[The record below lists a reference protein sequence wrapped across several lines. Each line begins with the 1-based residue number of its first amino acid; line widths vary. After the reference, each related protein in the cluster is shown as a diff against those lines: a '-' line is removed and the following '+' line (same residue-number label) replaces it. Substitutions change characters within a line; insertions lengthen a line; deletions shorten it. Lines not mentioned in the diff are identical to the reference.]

1 MPQHDQIEIFE
12 TVERDFSRFPCL
24 GPSKD
29 RQFIMMYI
37 SGNPV
42 WSYKAT
48 KVSSVA
54 SANTMPSSRQDFRQF
69 PLTPQMLNRADRTS
83 VHHISIGPKR
93 LILNV
98 FVRSKTQP
106 KKLNSSSIAL
116 QWTDYQ
122 RRGDTLVCRL
132 VTRSAPQLTS
142 TAKST
147 RPRHILTSLIF
158 SHESLYLFQARLLP
172 QGKKLC

>member
-1 MPQHDQIEIFE
+1 MPHHDQIEIFE

-54 SANTMPSSRQDFRQF
+54 SANTMPSSSQDLLQF
-69 PLTPQMLNRADRTS
+69 PLPPQMLNRADRTS

-106 KKLNSSSIAL
+106 KKLNSSSI
-116 QWTDYQ
+116 
-122 RRGDTLVCRL
+122 DTIK
-132 VTRSAPQLTS
+132 PITS
-142 TAKST
+142 GGVIPWFVDLSQGA
-147 RPRHILTSLIF
+147 RHN
-158 SHESLYLFQARLLP
+158 
-172 QGKKLC
+172 